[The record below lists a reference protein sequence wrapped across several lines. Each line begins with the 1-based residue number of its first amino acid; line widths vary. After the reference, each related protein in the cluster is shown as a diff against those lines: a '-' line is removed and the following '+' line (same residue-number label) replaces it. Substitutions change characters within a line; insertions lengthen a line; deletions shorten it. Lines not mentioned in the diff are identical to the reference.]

1 MANSRTRRRNI
12 IVFIVVV
19 GLAAAAAYFHHWRYG
34 QWLIETENAQVGG
47 DIVKVSALTGGS
59 VASLEVEQGDY
70 VFAGEVLITLANN
83 DATANYE
90 QALAALQMAVQEVSA
105 LAAKRNAQHAEMTR
119 MTEKYTNSQREH
131 LRRIS
136 LAADGLLSDESL
148 AASESRVIQNGAALA
163 TATAQLTEVERR
175 LGSLPLRDHPQIT
188 LASQQLRLAAYRLN
202 KHQVRAPVSG
212 YIAKRYANP
221 GQMIEAG
228 SPLFTLS
235 DPVQRWVEANFKEDQ
250 LRNLR
255 IGQPVVIY
263 SDLYGKEIEFT
274 GVVAGPALATGAAF
288 ALLPAQNATGNWV
301 KILQRVPVRIEFS
314 PPVSADTPLP
324 VGASLHVSVDSH
336 DRTGARLSD
345 PTQARQLRRA
355 ARKQIDYSGDVEQV
369 IADLIEQQLLQ

>member
-70 VFAGEVLITLANN
+70 VSAGEVLITLANN

-175 LGSLPLRDHPQIT
+175 LGPLPLRDHPQIT

-202 KHQVRAPVSG
+202 KHQVRAPISG

-314 PPVSADTPLP
+314 PPVGADTPLP